1 MQRLTLRQWL
11 PLLGIT
17 TAAFIFNTS
26 EFMPIGLL
34 TSIADSFAISES
46 TAGIMITVY
55 SWSVMIL
62 SLPLM
67 ILASRISYRPM
78 LLAVLAVFAS
88 GQVLSG
94 IASSYVTL
102 VLARILVASAHA
114 IFWSVATVIAV
125 QLVDVSHRD
134 LAMSM
139 VVTGSS
145 LAQVCGLPLGRIIG
159 LTLGWRMT
167 FITVGIVAIS
177 LFVFQ
182 FIVFPRL
189 GRPEPFRLN
198 RLPILLHNRPLVTAY
213 IIAALFMTGYYTPY
227 SYIEP
232 FLQDVAGISA
242 GLITMILSLFGIAGL
257 FGSVAFSMFYERNHH
272 RFMLFSLTSLAV
284 VLILV
289 RPSVLSLVTLLAIC
303 AYWGFS
309 GLAYNVAAQSEIILH
324 SGQDGAVAMS
334 IFSSLCNLGIG
345 MGSFLGGQTVDHLGI
360 DKIGFVGAILA
371 VLAVVVCIYSH
382 RREEHR

>member
-1 MQRLTLRQWL
+1 MNKITLRQWL

-17 TAAFIFNTS
+17 VAAFIFNTS

-34 TSIADSFAISES
+34 TSIADSYAISES

-67 ILASRISYRPM
+67 IVASRFSYKPM

-88 GQVLSG
+88 GQILSG

-125 QLVDVSHRD
+125 QLVDESHRD

-145 LAQVCGLPLGRIIG
+145 IAQVCGLPLGRIIG
-159 LTLGWRMT
+159 LSLGWRMT
-167 FITVGIVAIS
+167 FITVGAVAIC
-177 LFVFQ
+177 LFLFQ
-182 FIVFPRL
+182 LAVFPRL

-198 RLPILLHNRPLVTAY
+198 RLPLLLQNHGLATAY
-213 IIAALFMTGYYTPY
+213 IIAALFMTGYYTAY

-232 FLQDVAGISA
+232 FLQSVAGVSA
-242 GLITMILSLFGIAGL
+242 GLITMTLSLFGIAGL
-257 FGSVAFSMFYERNHH
+257 LGSAAFSWFYERSHY
-272 RFMLFSLTSLAV
+272 RFMLFSLSSLV
-284 VLILV
+284 IVLLLL
-289 RPSVLSLVTLLAIC
+289 RPSAVTLVTLLPIC

-309 GLAYNVAAQSEIILH
+309 GMAYNVAAQSEIILH
-324 SGQDGAVAMS
+324 SGQDSAVAMS

-345 MGSFLGGQTVDHLGI
+345 LGSFLGGKTVDHLDI
-360 DKIGFVGAILA
+360 ANIGFVGAILA
-371 VLAVVVCIYSH
+371 VAAVLVCIRSH
-382 RREEHR
+382 RQEQRG